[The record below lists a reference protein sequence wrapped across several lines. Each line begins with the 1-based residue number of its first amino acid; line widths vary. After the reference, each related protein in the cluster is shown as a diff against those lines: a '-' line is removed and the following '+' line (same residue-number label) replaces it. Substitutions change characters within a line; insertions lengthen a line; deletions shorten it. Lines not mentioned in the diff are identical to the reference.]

1 MIRNTIAFTFLTLS
15 LAAGIASG
23 QESRHTTIT
32 QDLQP
37 FTHLAR
43 IPADSGKDTIRFE
56 GAKMVRVPTRIAST
70 MDPAYCEALAFRDPG
85 GSMYCPAIETGSPA
99 TAYEV
104 TYSYIGQP
112 LASDEFGGRN
122 FTFQVY
128 FRPDE
133 LDPRVRQALIKKK
146 NRADLAGYFEVSTVQ
161 EHVRRIA
168 IDEAKSHFC
177 DGNYVDGTW
186 SQSVAA
192 CQDEIHTTAI
202 YGPSDYLTVRVEPV
216 AALAGH
222 VLSLASK

>member
-1 MIRNTIAFTFLTLS
+1 MLRNTIAFTLLTLS
-15 LAAGIASG
+15 LVAGIASG
-23 QESRHTTIT
+23 QETRDTTIT

-43 IPADSGKDTIRFE
+43 IPADSGEDTIRFE
-56 GAKMVRVPTRIAST
+56 GAKMVRIPTRIAST
-70 MDPAYCEALAFRDPG
+70 MDPAYCETLRDSG
-85 GSMYCPAIETGSPA
+85 GSMSCPAIETGSPA
-99 TAYEV
+99 TAYEI

-128 FRPDE
+128 FRPVE
-133 LDPRVRQALIKKK
+133 LAPRVRQALIRKK
-146 NRADLAGYFEVSTVQ
+146 NMADLAGYFEVSTMQ

-168 IDEAKSHFC
+168 IDEAESHFC

-186 SQSVAA
+186 THSDAA
-192 CQDEIHTTAI
+192 CQDEIHTTSI

-216 AALAGH
+216 AALADR
-222 VLSLASK
+222 VMTASR